1 MGLEAEV
8 GGALRAEGIE
18 VRPAG
23 GVPWLTVRGH
33 LDQYVQQ
40 HAPSSVLDVLS
51 TVHEELGG
59 DAGALAGKRSGSIQS
74 DLVVVA
80 TGQLVEVDEVQH
92 FTTARKATLDHYPEA
107 VSLGFSLDEYR
118 LLVARHQSEG
128 DRAFAHKRAAD
139 FDFAGG
145 RQAQRAYNDA
155 LRDLLAPTFTGLP
168 VVRVAVP
175 TRDYGPAVRRCLERV
190 AF

>member
-8 GGALRAEGIE
+8 RAALRAEGIE

-40 HAPSSVLDVLS
+40 HAPPSVVDLLS
-51 TVHEELGG
+51 TLHEKLGG
-59 DAGALAGKRSGSIQS
+59 DAGALAAKRSGSIQS
-74 DLVVVA
+74 DLVAVA
-80 TGQLVEVDEVQH
+80 TGQFIEVDEVQH
-92 FTTARKATLDHYPEA
+92 FTTARKVALDHYPDA

-118 LLVARHQSEG
+118 LLVVRHRSEG

-155 LRDLLAPTFTGLP
+155 LRDLLASTFTGHP
-168 VVRVAVP
+168 VIRVAVP
-175 TRDYGPAVRRCLERV
+175 TRDCGPAVRRCLRYIST
-190 AF
+190 